1 LFTTKISHKLF
12 KPKGVKN
19 NYGQPQGPTV
29 QFLGKHSSNTNRD
42 DNDVSSSHA
51 YVPLNDAMFVKLVVD
66 NEVKAKEACMD
77 KGKTDVKPKS
87 MTSHKN
93 QTLDKF
99 VPTCHHC
106 GIGGQ
111 IRSSLSQ
118 EQPTGS

>member
-1 LFTTKISHKLF
+1 
-12 KPKGVKN
+12 VKN
-19 NYGQPQGPTV
+19 NYGQLQGPTV
-29 QFLGKHSSNTNRD
+29 QFLDKHSSNTNRD

-51 YVPLNDAMFVKLVVD
+51 YVPLNDAMF
-66 NEVKAKEACMD
+66 VKAKEACMD